1 MKSNKIERNLKT
13 VGQWLGKFMKRITKI
28 IIFELF
34 KCSTVQSSKNGNC
47 KF

>member
-34 KCSTVQSSKNGNC
+34 KYSTVQSSKNGNC